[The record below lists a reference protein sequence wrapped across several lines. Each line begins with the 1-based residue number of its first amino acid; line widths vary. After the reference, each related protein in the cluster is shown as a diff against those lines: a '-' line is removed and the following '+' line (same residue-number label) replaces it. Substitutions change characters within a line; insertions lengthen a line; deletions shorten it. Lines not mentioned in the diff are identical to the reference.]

1 MADTPGTKM
10 VPVVDPSPMPVLLTN
25 PSPDPRYNDE
35 PTVRVVPGLIRLG
48 SRPYR
53 LKEVVWLNETGG
65 DVTFTFDSA
74 GSARFFDLTSKGP
87 GPFVVKNGQELSLR
101 ISASAPENAIY
112 FYQVDCAVTPRL
124 PAQGGSSPQVSCP

>member
-25 PSPDPRYNDE
+25 PTPDPRYNDE

-53 LKEVVWLNETGG
+53 LKKVVWLNRTGG
-65 DVTFTFDSA
+65 DVRFTFDAA
-74 GSARFFDLTSKGP
+74 GSAKFFKSAPTS
-87 GPFVVKNGQELSLR
+87 PFPVKNNDTFSLD
-101 ISASAPENAIY
+101 IADDAPENRIF
-112 FYQVDCAVTPRL
+112 FYQVDCDVTPGL